1 MLRLCHASG
10 VSVCERHEAPGS
22 SAGPE
27 GTWHPDGVTELLC
40 FEGLGKVLPRGGA
53 VELSFEDRR
62 VHQVK
67 GGPG

>member
-1 MLRLCHASG
+1 MLYAEAVSCIWGSCG
-10 VSVCERHEAPGS
+10 VSVCEHHEAPGS

-53 VELSFEDRR
+53 VELSFEDPEFTR
-62 VHQVK
+62 
-67 GGPG
+67 